1 MTKDIIENDPYK
13 SAGVDI
19 DAGDDLIQK
28 IKKDVALTHNKNVLG
43 NIGGFAGMYKL
54 NEEFKNPVL
63 VSCTDGVGTKV
74 ALAQEYGDLK
84 GIGQDLV
91 AMCVNDLIVCG
102 AKPLF
107 FLDYYASSKLVI
119 NEATEVIKS
128 ISNACINSG
137 CALLG
142 GETAEMPGHYVGNNF
157 DLAGFSVGCV
167 DKEKILNPNNVNK
180 NNILIGIESSG
191 PHSNGYSLIRKIL
204 NKSNNSKEEKKII
217 AKKLLAPTILYPK
230 LIMNLLDK
238 YKINSISHITGGG
251 LTENLPRSIPD
262 DLSIN
267 IVVSSWEMPEIFKW
281 IAEEGK
287 ISLENMYRIFN
298 CGIGMVIFVEESDA
312 QEISD
317 SITSLN
323 FKNFIIGKVT
333 EKTQENSVIFS

>member
-204 NKSNNSKEEKKII
+204 SESNKSKKEKQII
-217 AKKLLAPTILYPK
+217 AEKLLAPTILYPK

-267 IVVSSWEMPEIFKW
+267 IVVSAWEMPEIFKW
-281 IAEEGK
+281 IAEEGNV
-287 ISLENMYRIFN
+287 SLENMYRIFN